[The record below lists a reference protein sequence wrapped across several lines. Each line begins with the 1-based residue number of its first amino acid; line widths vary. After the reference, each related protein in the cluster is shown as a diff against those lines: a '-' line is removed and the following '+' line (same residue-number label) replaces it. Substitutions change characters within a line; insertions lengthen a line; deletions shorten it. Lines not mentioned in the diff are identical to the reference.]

1 MLLNRLLI
9 STMPLALMLPAQA
22 LAQSGTADKAA
33 GEETASR
40 GTLNKDVVVTAVAR
54 GRDRLDSAISTSS
67 LGQDEI
73 LKAAPRSTAEI
84 FRNIPGLRSE
94 SSGGDGN
101 ANISIRGLPIASGG
115 AKFLQLQEDGL
126 PVLEFGDITFGN
138 ADIFLRADMNVA
150 SVDAIRGGSAST
162 FSSNSPGG
170 VVNMISKT
178 GDVTGGAIMATA
190 GLDYGEYR
198 LDFDYGAKVSDT
210 LRFHLGGF
218 YHQGEGPR
226 RVGYDGTKGGQI
238 KLNVTKEFS
247 GGYIRFYGKFL
258 NDRSAAY
265 LPNPVR
271 VTGTDADPRYESVPG
286 FDIARDALLS
296 RYDTSNVTLDGQ
308 NNPVIHDKRDG
319 MHPVVNSFGVET
331 RFDVAGWTVTDRFR
345 YADIS
350 GRFISNFP
358 AAVDGAAAT
367 ATALG
372 GAGATLRYASGPS
385 VGQVIANPAGL
396 NGNGLLARVVVFDVN
411 LNSLDNV
418 ANDLRASRV
427 FDVGGGELTT
437 TAGFYK
443 SRQTVDTDWLWTSTL
458 MDVRGQG
465 RAALVDVFNAG
476 GVAQTQNG
484 YYAFGADYF
493 GGCCRR
499 SYRVDYDVNAPFGS
513 LNYKIGRVALGASIR
528 YDFGSA
534 RGAIFGADLGG
545 GRVGTT
551 VRDMN
556 GDGVVSAAERRVSV
570 IPLSSPAPVDYD
582 WHYLSYSSGI
592 NFRVSEPFAMFV
604 RYSRG
609 ARANADRLLFG
620 PAVSTVDGHLVN
632 ADAAVDY
639 VQQAEAGLKYRRNG
653 MYVNLTGFW
662 AKTEEQNYE
671 ATRQV
676 FIDRKYRAYG
686 LELDGAYTY
695 GPFSLTGGATWTD
708 AKIVSD
714 ALNPG
719 VVGNTPRR
727 QARLIFQATPQVEV
741 GRLMVG
747 ANAIGTTS
755 SYAQDSNQLKLP
767 GYTVVNGF
775 VQFRATDRILV
786 SLNSNNLF
794 DSKGFTE
801 AEDAVIPANGIVR
814 ARSINAR
821 TTSLSVRV
829 GF

>member
-1 MLLNRLLI
+1 MLIHRLLI
-9 STMPLALMLPAQA
+9 STIPFALLVPVQAHAQA
-22 LAQSGTADKAA
+22 PVPAGDAADKPAD
-33 GEETASR
+33 
-40 GTLNKDVVVTAVAR
+40 KDIVVTAVAR

-67 LGQDEI
+67 LSQAEI
-73 LKAAPRSTAEI
+73 LKVAPRSTAEI
-84 FRNIPGLRSE
+84 FRNVPGIRAE

-170 VVNMISKT
+170 VINMISKT
-178 GDVTGGAIMATA
+178 GEVPGGAIMATA
-190 GLDYGEYR
+190 GLDYGDHR

-210 LRFHLGGF
+210 LRFHVGGF

-238 KLNVTKEFS
+238 KLNVTKEFE

-258 NDRSAAY
+258 NDRSAGY

-271 VTGTDADPRYESVPG
+271 VTGTNADPQYRNIAG

-296 RYDTSNVTLDGQ
+296 RYITGNVTLDGQ
-308 NNPVIHDKRDG
+308 NNPVVDDIRDG
-319 MHPVVNSFGVET
+319 QHPVVKAFGVET
-331 RFDVAGWTVTDRFR
+331 RFDVSGWTVTDRFR

-358 AAVDGAAAT
+358 SNVDSAAAI

-372 GAGATLRYASGPS
+372 GAGATLRYATGPAT
-385 VGQVIANPAGL
+385 GQVIANPSAL
-396 NGNGLLARVVVFDVN
+396 NGNGLLAQVVVFDTK

-418 ANDLRASRV
+418 TNDLRASRV
-427 FDVGGGELTT
+427 DPIGAGELTT
-437 TAGFYK
+437 TAGFYT
-443 SRQTVDTDWLWTSTL
+443 SRQTIDTDWLWTSTL
-458 MDVRGQG
+458 MDVRGDG
-465 RAALVDVFNAG
+465 RAALVDVVSANG
-476 GVAQTQNG
+476 TAQTQNG
-484 YYAFGADYF
+484 FYAFGADYF

-499 SYRVDYDVNAPFGS
+499 SYRVDYNVNAPFGS

-528 YDFGSA
+528 YDVGDAQGS
-534 RGAIFGADLGG
+534 IYGADLGG
-545 GRVGTT
+545 GRVGTVT
-551 VRDMN
+551 RDIN
-556 GDGVVSAAERRVSV
+556 GDGVISAAETRVAT
-570 IPLSSPAPVDYD
+570 IPLTSPAPVDYS
-582 WHYLSYSSGI
+582 WRYLSYSSGI

-639 VQQAEAGLKYRRNG
+639 VRQAEAGLKYRKRG
-653 MYVNLTGFW
+653 LYVNLTGFW

-676 FIDRKYRAYG
+676 FIDREYRAYG
-686 LELDGAYTY
+686 VELDGAYRT
-695 GPFSLTGGATWTD
+695 GPFSLAGGATWTD

-714 ALNPG
+714 ALNPA

-727 QARLIFQATPQVEV
+727 QARLIFQATPQVELD
-741 GRLMVG
+741 RLTVG
-747 ANAIGTTS
+747 ANMLGTTS
-755 SYAQDSNQLKLP
+755 SYTQDTNQLKLP
-767 GYTVVNGF
+767 GYTVVNAF
-775 VQFRATDRILV
+775 VQFRATDRVLV

-794 DSKGFTE
+794 DANGFTE

-814 ARSINAR
+814 ARAINAR
-821 TTSLSVRV
+821 TTSLSLRV

>member
-1 MLLNRLLI
+1 MLRHNLLLSAI
-9 STMPLALMLPAQA
+9 PFALLLPAQA
-22 LAQSGTADKAA
+22 QAQAAPNDASTNDKALAETTA
-33 GEETASR
+33 G
-40 GTLNKDVVVTAVAR
+40 KDIVVTAVAR

-67 LGQDEI
+67 LGSAEI
-73 LKAAPRSTAEI
+73 LKIAPRSTAEI
-84 FRNIPGLRSE
+84 FRNIPGIRSE

-138 ADIFLRADMNVA
+138 ADIFLRADMNVS

-170 VVNMISKT
+170 VINMISKT
-178 GDVTGGAIMATA
+178 GDVPGGAIMATA

-198 LDFDYGAKVSDT
+198 LDFDYGAKLTDT
-210 LRFHLGGF
+210 LRFHIGGF

-247 GGYIRFYGKFL
+247 GGYIRFYGKVL

-271 VTGTDADPRYESVPG
+271 VTGTNADPRYGNVPG
-286 FDIARDALLS
+286 FSIARDTLLS

-308 NNPVIHDKRDG
+308 NNPVVDDIRDG
-319 MHPVVNSFGVET
+319 QHPMVNAFGVET
-331 RFDVAGWTVTDRFR
+331 RFEVSGWTVTDRFR
-345 YADIS
+345 YSDIS

-358 AAVDGAAAT
+358 SAVDGAAAT

-372 GAGATLRYASGPS
+372 GAGATLRYASGPNI
-385 VGQVIANPAGL
+385 GQAITNPSAL
-396 NGNGLLARVVVFDVN
+396 NGNGLLARVVGFDTK

-418 ANDLRASRV
+418 TNDLRASRV
-427 FDVGGGELTT
+427 YDIGKGELTT

-443 SRQTVDTDWLWTSTL
+443 SRQTIDTDWLWTSTL
-458 MDVRGQG
+458 MDVRGDG
-465 RAALVDVFNAG
+465 RAALVDVVDAAG
-476 GVAQTQNG
+476 VPQTQNG

-499 SYRVDYDVNAPFGS
+499 SYRVDYNVNAPFGS
-513 LNYKIGRVALGASIR
+513 LNYKVGRFALGASVR
-528 YDFGSA
+528 YDFGNA
-534 RGAIFGADLGG
+534 RGSIFGSDLGG

-551 VRDMN
+551 ARDMN
-556 GDGVVSAAERRVSV
+556 GDGVISAAERRVAV
-570 IPLSSPAPVDYD
+570 IPLTSPAPVDYG

-620 PAVSTVDGHLVN
+620 PAVSTTDGHLIN
-632 ADAAVDY
+632 RDAAVDY
-639 VQQAEAGLKYRRNG
+639 VRQAELGVKYRKKG

-662 AKTEEQNYE
+662 ARTEEQNYE

-676 FIDRKYRAYG
+676 FIDREYRAYG
-686 LELDGAYTY
+686 LELDGAYSV
-695 GPFSLTGGATWTD
+695 GLFNMTGGATWTN

-719 VVGNTPRR
+719 MVGNTPRR
-727 QARLIFQATPQVEV
+727 QARLIFQATPQVDWDRV
-741 GRLMVG
+741 TIG
-747 ANAIGTTS
+747 ANVVGTTS

-767 GYTVVNGF
+767 GYTVVNAF
-775 VQFRATDRILV
+775 AQFRATDRILV

-794 DSKGFTE
+794 NALGFTE
-801 AEDAVIPANGIVR
+801 AEDGVIPANGIVR
-814 ARSINAR
+814 ARAINAR